1 MKLKILRDGLIVC
14 IVFIGAWFL
23 FARIAP
29 EKSFDGN
36 VFSDEQVE
44 KISDWLAKEI
54 EKQFKVIHDHPWE
67 ASIDEMRIR
76 LEDALPDYE
85 SGIQIQVLDQSQ
97 ANAFA
102 TLGGRIYIFKGLL
115 ELCDKPD
122 ELYAVL
128 AHEMGHIYLKHV
140 EKKLLTEFSLAILLA
155 GVSGGDLALAG
166 EIIRTMSSGAFSRTN
181 ERQADDFAL
190 DLLYKT
196 GIDPA
201 NMGIIFRKLKEQ
213 SPTSQY
219 NFEMLSTHPDI
230 RKRIKHAL
238 EFDKSG
244 IELKPFEVPWPDND
258 Q

>member
-1 MKLKILRDGLIVC
+1 MKLIILRDALIIC
-14 IVFIGAWFL
+14 LVFGGAWYL
-23 FARIAP
+23 FTELAP

-36 VFSDEQVE
+36 IFSDEQVE

-54 EKQFKVIHDHPWE
+54 ENQFKVIPDHAWE
-67 ASIDEMRIR
+67 ASIEEMQIR
-76 LEDALPDYE
+76 LEDALPEYK
-85 SGIQIQVLDQSQ
+85 SGIQIQVLDQND

-181 ERQADDFAL
+181 ERQADEFAL
-190 DLLYKT
+190 DILYKT

-213 SPTSQY
+213 GPSSEY

-230 RKRIKHAL
+230 RKRIKNAL
-238 EFDKSG
+238 EFDKTG
-244 IELKPFEVPWPDND
+244 IELKPFEVPWPNED
-258 Q
+258 